1 MSVLSCVVNLFGYKK
16 LSLDY
21 YYNSLK
27 DAYNKDIAR
36 MWKFIY
42 FKWNDTSGYPRIRT
56 RPGAVD
62 YYYFIG
68 CMCLL
73 VGLSFR
79 NGTDE
84 TLM

>member
-1 MSVLSCVVNLFGYKK
+1 MLTIGKRHVCESLFVSSEIVPADK
-16 LSLDY
+16 
-21 YYNSLK
+21 NT
-27 DAYNKDIAR
+27 AR
-36 MWKFIY
+36 IV
-42 FKWNDTSGYPRIRT
+42 
-56 RPGAVD
+56 AVG